1 MGSNNRVT
9 RQIKFGVDSAAEVPR
24 KFNTTRV
31 TTNNGISFASSS
43 VKEDDVVLKD
53 LLKMDSV
60 GSLSARFG
68 FTGSVTRLGQSCET
82 PLRESGSCQYIGA
95 EQCRPVLS
103 AIIKHGVTK
112 SLLRYLLAAI
122 RSPCGFEGHDLTL
135 CCAETIT
142 TSTTP
147 TTSTTSTTETT
158 STSPETTSTTT
169 TTT

>member
-1 MGSNNRVT
+1 MKFLFLVSIFVIVQSNNRVT
-9 RQIKFGVDSAAEVPR
+9 RQIKFGVHSAADVPR

-43 VKEDDVVLKD
+43 VKEDNVVLKD
-53 LLKMDSV
+53 LLKMDTA

-95 EQCRPVLS
+95 DQCRPVLS

-112 SLLRYLLAAI
+112 AGTVPSSYYILNLCYSVIHNTKIITIVKVMGYL
-122 RSPCGFEGHDLTL
+122 
-135 CCAETIT
+135 
-142 TSTTP
+142 
-147 TTSTTSTTETT
+147 
-158 STSPETTSTTT
+158 
-169 TTT
+169 

>member
-1 MGSNNRVT
+1 MKFLFLVSIFVIVQSNNRVT

-31 TTNNGISFASSS
+31 TTNTNGISFASSN

-53 LLKMDSV
+53 LLKMDTA

-95 EQCRPVLS
+95 DQCRPVLS

-112 SLLRYLLAAI
+112 AGTVPSSYYKLNLWYSVIHKKWPIILL
-122 RSPCGFEGHDLTL
+122 
-135 CCAETIT
+135 
-142 TSTTP
+142 
-147 TTSTTSTTETT
+147 
-158 STSPETTSTTT
+158 
-169 TTT
+169 